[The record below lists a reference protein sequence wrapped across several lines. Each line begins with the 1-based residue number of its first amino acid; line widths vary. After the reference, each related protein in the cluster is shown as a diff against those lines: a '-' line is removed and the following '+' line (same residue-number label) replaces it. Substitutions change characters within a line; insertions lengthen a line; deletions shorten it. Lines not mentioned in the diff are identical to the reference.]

1 MPRLQLTDPLQHP
14 LAIGLAGI
22 VLVLGVKLLPLG
34 WLFALPC
41 AVLVAFFVAAYRREA
56 TLPDLIRRSLQL
68 VAGAD
73 AVADEAGQ
81 RLVQAQDIGRL
92 TAVQLCCERIRELP
106 STLERLR
113 ADDKA
118 AGSSLLSAG
127 HLEQRLRHERQR
139 LGRETG
145 TAVGRQRER
154 LIQQLERNLAL
165 AKQGTEAGS
174 LRVMAVSEH
183 LESVAGDLQALQ
195 LMLRQ
200 PVLPPAPAG
209 MNDSLTLEIDPI
221 LDPLTADLSAELAE
235 LDQLL
240 RDALGNGS

>member
-1 MPRLQLTDPLQHP
+1 MPRIQLTDPLQHP
-14 LAIGLAGI
+14 LAIGVAGLA
-22 VLVLGVKLLPLG
+22 LVVGVKLLPFG
-34 WLFALPC
+34 WLIAVPC
-41 AVLVAFFVAAYRREA
+41 AVLLAFLVAAYRRET

-68 VAGAD
+68 ATGAD

-81 RLVQAQDIGRL
+81 RLVQAQDIARL
-92 TAVQLCCERIRELP
+92 TAVQFCCERIRDLP

-118 AGSSLLSAG
+118 TGSSLLSTG
-127 HLEQRLRHERQR
+127 HLEKRLRHERQR

-154 LIQQLERNLAL
+154 LIQQLERNLSL
-165 AKQGTEAGS
+165 AKQGTEASS

-209 MNDSLTLEIDPI
+209 MNDAFALESDPI
-221 LDPLTADLSAELAE
+221 QDPLTADLAAELEE

-240 RDALGNGS
+240 RDALGNN

>member
-1 MPRLQLTDPLQHP
+1 MPRSQLTNPLQHP
-14 LAIGLAGI
+14 LAIGLAGL
-22 VLVLGVKLLPLG
+22 VLVLGVKLLPFG
-34 WLFALPC
+34 WFIALPC
-41 AVLVAFFVAAYRREA
+41 AILLAFLVAAYRREA

-68 VAGAD
+68 ASAAD

-81 RLVQAQDIGRL
+81 RLVQAQDMGRM

-113 ADDKA
+113 ADDKVK
-118 AGSSLLSAG
+118 GSSLLSSG
-127 HLEQRLRHERQR
+127 HLEQRLRRERQR

-200 PVLPPAPAG
+200 PVLPPVLVG
-209 MNDSLTLEIDPI
+209 TNDEFTLESDPMQ
-221 LDPLTADLSAELAE
+221 DPLTADLSAELEE

-240 RDALGNGS
+240 RDALGNSS